1 MDATDVVVIGA
12 GAVGIACARALA
24 LAGREVLLLESESGF
39 GTGVSSRNSEVIHA
53 GLYYPNGSSK
63 ARHCVAGRQLLYDY
77 CSQRGIPFRRCG
89 KLLVATEA
97 SQIARIDKLL
107 ANAAG
112 NGVDDLA
119 SIDGAE
125 ARSMEPALRCTAA
138 LLSPSSGILDSHAY
152 MLSLL
157 GDFENAGGTAVFNT
171 RVSGGRIDRDGVI
184 VHVQGADPLHARL
197 VVNCAALGAQ
207 AVAHAIEGF
216 PAAHIPP
223 LRYARGNYFAISG
236 RSPFS
241 HLIYPLPEAAGLGI
255 HLTID
260 MGGQAKFGPDVEW
273 IDQPDYSVDATRA
286 AAFYR
291 EIVKYWPGIKDHA
304 LQPAYAGIRPKIN
317 GPNEVA
323 ADFHIAGR
331 ETHGVRGIINLFGIE
346 SPGLTASLSIAN
358 EVAEKALADRG

>member
-1 MDATDVVVIGA
+1 MENTDVVVIGA
-12 GAVGIACARALA
+12 GVVGLACARALA
-24 LAGREVLLLESESGF
+24 LAGRDVLLLESESKF
-39 GTGVSSRNSEVIHA
+39 GTGVSARNSEVIHA
-53 GLYYPNGSSK
+53 GLYYPNGSLK
-63 ARHCVAGRQLLYDY
+63 ARHCVAGKQLLYGY
-77 CSQRGIPFRRCG
+77 CSQRGVPFRRCG
-89 KLLVATEA
+89 KLLVATDA
-97 SQIARIDKLL
+97 DQVPQIEKLR

-119 SIDGAE
+119 LIDAAQ
-125 ARSMEPALRCTAA
+125 ARSMEPALRCVAA
-138 LLSPSSGILDSHAY
+138 LYSPSSGIVDSHAY

-171 RVSGGRIDRDGVI
+171 PVSGGRIDGDGVI
-184 VHVQGADPLHARL
+184 VNAQGADPLHARL

-207 AVAHAIEGF
+207 AVASAIEGF
-216 PAAHIPP
+216 PAAHIPQ
-223 LRYARGNYFAISG
+223 LRYARGNYFSLSG

-241 HLIYPLPEAAGLGI
+241 HLIYPLPETAGLGV

-273 IDQPDYSVDATRA
+273 IEQPEYTVDATRA

-291 EIVKYWPGIKDHA
+291 EIIKYWPGIKDHV

-317 GPNEVA
+317 GPNEAA
-323 ADFHIAGR
+323 ADFHIAGL

-346 SPGLTASLSIAN
+346 SPGLTGSLSIAN
-358 EVAEKALADRG
+358 EVAEKALADAV